1 MESKVPRHDEN
12 YNTVLS
18 VIINSFLFSPLE
30 FLVPMIKLQSD
41 PNNERVERDVKEM
54 PRDGNS
60 QT

>member
-30 FLVPMIKLQSD
+30 FLVPMIKL
-41 PNNERVERDVKEM
+41 
-54 PRDGNS
+54 
-60 QT
+60 